1 MSCSRMSN
9 PAWALLSNRE
19 AYNRIMTR
27 RFPLGFVFLLL
38 TYSSASA
45 VPSLFDRLQIAI
57 QTRNTEEYLGLVSS
71 DPQAQQR
78 AKSFIDGFFDFHY
91 NRAILNLSEE
101 GEHSMLVQVFAQTAE
116 EARFELWKI
125 NSEEQNGNAVIT
137 EIKEVSS
144 INGLFLMRLSKN
156 PLPVHKAVLKHLD
169 TTISLEDG
177 NLFLLTAG
185 EQLAGVIFIGNAT
198 FEFAPPD

>member
-1 MSCSRMSN
+1 MSWSRMPR
-9 PAWALLSNRE
+9 PASALPGNRE
-19 AYNRIMTR
+19 AYNRSMR
-27 RFPLGFVFLLL
+27 RRTVLVFVFLLP

-57 QTRNTEEYLGLVSS
+57 QTRNSEEYLGLVSS

-78 AKSFIDGFFDFHY
+78 AKSFIDGFFDFQY

-101 GEHSMLVQVFAQTAE
+101 SERSMLVQVFAQTADE
-116 EARFELWKI
+116 GRFELWKI
-125 NSEEQNGNAVIT
+125 NTQEQNGNSVIT
-137 EIKEVSS
+137 EIREVSS

-169 TTISLEDG
+169 ATIRLEDG
-177 NLFLLTAG
+177 NLFLMTAG

-198 FEFAPPD
+198 FEF